1 VLQGLP
7 FAICG
12 VALAV
17 GIVIEIIASVRKNTI
32 AAPMAV
38 VATPILID
46 GSIFRLH
53 LVAVQI
59 SHNRCPLELD
69 LGPTG

>member
-7 FAICG
+7 LAICG

-17 GIVIEIIASVRKNTI
+17 GTVIEIIASVRKNTI

-46 GSIFRLH
+46 GSIFCLH
-53 LVAVQI
+53 PVAV
-59 SHNRCPLELD
+59 
-69 LGPTG
+69 